1 MLSALSGYLVE
12 SRVVACLLQVLSV
25 LVRYIVESNDELMA
39 VLGVSLLQQLTE
51 AAVPELDEAGWLAI
65 TAAFKKA
72 CSFDSLQKLLAN
84 EPLK

>member
-1 MLSALSGYLVE
+1 MQSLHDLTDLSV
-12 SRVVACLLQVLSV
+12 QVLSV
-25 LVRYIVESNDELMA
+25 LVRYIVKSNDELMA

-51 AAVPELDEAGWLAI
+51 AAVTELDETGWLAI